1 MDRMFAEAVDRFFAD
16 EQNNWILRDEIKVR
30 FERHIS
36 AVFNS
41 EPTLNYDDLL
51 VRARTALENEL
62 GHVSPAAP
70 VTRPESPPT
79 FIDPFPKRG
88 CSYRGVM
95 TDAEIAECRRQGHR

>member
-16 EQNNWILRDEIKVR
+16 EQNSWILRDEIKVR

-62 GHVSPAAP
+62 GDVSPAEPAAL
-70 VTRPESPPT
+70 
-79 FIDPFPKRG
+79 IDPTPKRG

-95 TDAEIAECRRQGHR
+95 TDAEIAECRRQGHVF